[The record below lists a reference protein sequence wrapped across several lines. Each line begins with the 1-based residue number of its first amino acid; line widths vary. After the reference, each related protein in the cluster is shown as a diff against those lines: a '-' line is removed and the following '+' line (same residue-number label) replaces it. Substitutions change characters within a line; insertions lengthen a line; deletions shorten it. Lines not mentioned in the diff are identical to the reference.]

1 MRQTSSSRISLFF
14 SALSLLTIVTPPATA
29 QRGMAPG
36 DQGSL
41 KEPIQVT
48 GGLIT
53 GTPTI
58 QWVPGVRL
66 YRGIPY
72 AAPPIGDLRW
82 RAPQAVVPWTGVK
95 AADRFS
101 PACMQPPTETSGMPL
116 GLVTMRCGK
125 VWPVPPGVPS
135 DRQSLSPAMK

>member
-29 QRGMAPG
+29 QRGMAQA
-36 DQGSL
+36 DQGQL

-72 AAPPIGDLRW
+72 AAAPVGDLRW
-82 RAPQAVVPWTGVK
+82 QPPQPVVPWTGVK
-95 AADRFS
+95 AADHFQ
-101 PACMQPPTETSGMPL
+101 PACAQPPTEPSG
-116 GLVTMRCGK
+116 
-125 VWPVPPGVPS
+125 S
-135 DRQSLSPAMK
+135 